1 MKFEYPKRTP
11 RALQGYSKATP
22 RAPLG
27 HLGTQALKTLEH
39 LGNQAFES
47 NSGHLGTQALRHLG
61 ARRVL
66 EHSGAQTFG
75 PLGTRGTRGT
85 LFSKLFILGF
95 NVSHFSKAS
104 GQAFFSHLYI
114 RYKIS
119 KMLILY
125 ILNALI
131 SLKRGLEYANWS
143 LKLSN
148 LIKRHCWR

>member
-1 MKFEYPKRTP
+1 MKFEYPKGTP

-104 GQAFFSHLYI
+104 GQAFF
-114 RYKIS
+114 
-119 KMLILY
+119 
-125 ILNALI
+125 
-131 SLKRGLEYANWS
+131 
-143 LKLSN
+143 
-148 LIKRHCWR
+148 